1 MRISSSTPRKKP
13 QTTTAAP
20 TISNNIYSR
29 WKYLVAGMCVI
40 VLILVIARPF
50 LYKEEIKIKQRRSS
64 RHATNSV
71 KTYPR
76 TTTVVLQQP
85 PQSTSSQPQGTTA
98 SPYPFDYTNPSYMDA
113 CYSMRLV
120 VPTYDGPVVKIEK
133 NDGTQQDI
141 YTDGTQSFL
150 TVDPN
155 NQGISLAQWLGS
167 GVGKVRVWYDQSGNG
182 NHANCYSYCPI
193 ISTLDSSKYVL
204 RFQQYTDSGLR
215 IDPVKPNAIFFQF
228 WHDNNDPAKI
238 ISTDVDPAVDRYYG
252 VIIQNG
258 NVNGTESQYDWY
270 YVGQGDKDFT
280 VNQDDSPEYNL
291 GEWNTVCLSIDDPD
305 YSADDKEDLTLIGKD
320 LSGYLSELIL
330 YNRSMDQSD
339 FDAYNKN
346 KFDVED

>member
-1 MRISSSTPRKKP
+1 M
-13 QTTTAAP
+13 
-20 TISNNIYSR
+20 YSR
-29 WKYLVAGMCVI
+29 WKYVVAGVCLL
-40 VLILVIARPF
+40 VLILVIVRPF
-50 LYKEEIKIKQRRSS
+50 LYKEEIKIKQRRIT
-64 RHATNSV
+64 RRATNAV

-76 TTTVVLQQP
+76 TTATQQP
-85 PQSTSSQPQGTTA
+85 QQTTQPQATTV
-98 SPYPFDYTNPSYMDA
+98 SPYPYDYMNPSYMDA

-120 VPTYDGPVVKIEK
+120 VPTYNGPVVKIEK

-141 YTDGTQSFL
+141 YTDATQSFL

-155 NQGISLAQWLGS
+155 NQGLSLAQWLGS

-182 NHANCYSYCPI
+182 NHALCYSYCPI

-215 IDPVKPNAIFFQF
+215 INPVKPNAIFFQF

-258 NVNGTESQYDWY
+258 DINGNQSQYDWY

-280 VNQDDSPEYNL
+280 VNQEDSPEYDL

-305 YSADDKEDLTLIGKD
+305 YSADDKENLTLIGKD

-330 YNRSMDQSD
+330 YNRPMDQND
-339 FDAYNKN
+339 FDTYNKN
-346 KFDVED
+346 KFDVDE